1 MTALGKF
8 FFHGRVQFPEE
19 KSDNTFEA
27 LACFVFTGVQQDMA
41 SSSANFKPWR
51 NFCGCRSGIGGI
63 SLEIS
68 TVAGVIGGLLA
79 VGVGMVLK
87 GAPIGVLLNPAAVL
101 IIFMGT
107 FAALL
112 NALPMEVVKNM
123 PTYFKLLFKKP
134 TLMPAEDLVK
144 MMVGFAQTARR
155 EGLLALENSLEG
167 VNDTFLR
174 GGLTMVIDG
183 LDGAFVRDVLE
194 LDIALM
200 EERHRTGALVFSQ
213 AGMYAPTLGVLGAVI
228 GLIAALGN
236 MADIEALG
244 HAIAAAF
251 VATMFGIFTGYVLW
265 HPFATKLKYMSQQE
279 VKLKRMMVEGILS
292 LQAGDSP
299 VAIEAKLVVFL
310 PQSSRKSLK
319 ASKEGG

>member
-1 MTALGKF
+1 M
-8 FFHGRVQFPEE
+8 
-19 KSDNTFEA
+19 
-27 LACFVFTGVQQDMA
+27 
-41 SSSANFKPWR
+41 
-51 NFCGCRSGIGGI
+51 
-63 SLEIS
+63 EIS
-68 TVAGVIGGLLA
+68 TLAGIFVGLFAVI
-79 VGVGMVLK
+79 VGMWLK
-87 GAPIGVLLNPAAVL
+87 GASPLALLNPAAAM

-107 FAALL
+107 FGALL
-112 NALPMEVVKNM
+112 NAFPMEIVKNF
-123 PTYFKLLFKKP
+123 PTYIKLLFKKP
-134 TLMPAEDLVK
+134 ELMHAEDLVK
-144 MMVGFAQTARR
+144 LMVGFAQTARR

-200 EERHRTGALVFSQ
+200 EERHRTGALMFSQ

-236 MADIEALG
+236 MADIDALG
-244 HAIAAAF
+244 HAIGAAF
-251 VATMFGIFTGYVLW
+251 VATMFGIFVGYVLS
-265 HPFATKLKYMSQQE
+265 HPFSNKLKLMSNEE
-279 VKLKRMMVEGILS
+279 VELKRMMVEGILS

-310 PQSSRKSLK
+310 PQSKRKSLK
-319 ASKEGG
+319 AEKEGG